1 MTIVIAYDVGKQVA
15 PSRSPIEVPA
25 LMDEFGF
32 PCAEEALPGCMS
44 QQFPFI
50 DWVTS
55 RPQQI
60 SVAGGV
66 LAARDPSDG

>member
-15 PSRSPIEVPA
+15 PSRIPIEVPA

-44 QQFPFI
+44 QQFPFGSSI
-50 DWVTS
+50 
-55 RPQQI
+55 
-60 SVAGGV
+60 G
-66 LAARDPSDG
+66 